1 MSTGVVGAGQLAL
14 LSIPRSARLLLQDC
28 AGAEA
33 AALAETQ
40 RDDELEEGGLHSRS
54 TFLRL
59 AATSLALALALA
71 RAKASFLRLAAG
83 PLRDSS
89 SSSMARRPSSRDS
102 SMAARG
108 VTAAA
113 FGAARLLLLSSCS
126 RRAAFVANAA
136 ARLAAIVA
144 LRGSV
149 EGKEGLGSPSAAP
162 RP

>member
-1 MSTGVVGAGQLAL
+1 MSKGVDGAGKLAL
-14 LSIPRSARLLLQDC
+14 SSIPKSAKLVLQDC

-33 AALAETQ
+33 AALAETKK
-40 RDDELEEGGLHSRS
+40 DDELKEGGLHGRS

-59 AATSLALALALA
+59 AAASLALALALA

-89 SSSMARRPSSRDS
+89 SSSMARRPSSRGS
-102 SMAARG
+102 SMVARG

-126 RRAAFVANAA
+126 RRAVFVANAA

-149 EGKEGLGSPSAAP
+149 RGEGA
-162 RP
+162 